1 MQSGNSNN
9 QDNNSPKEKA
19 PKFDIN
25 KQDLEPAGNESLHI
39 SSEDLTEQDNS
50 RASAHS
56 RRVQLIYC
64 SHCGNGAQ
72 VGSRYCPGC
81 GKPLVEN
88 EDVAPQVR
96 TSGVISK
103 KKIFVRV
110 AVTLLALGL
119 LVTGGLFLYNLFWS
133 EEEEDTALS
142 IPTINV
148 PEDYEMIQDAI
159 DAAQDGDEIIVS
171 EGIYYENIDF
181 RGKNLVLRSEN
192 PDDPD
197 VVENTIIDGDR
208 SGPVVIFRQGE
219 NDDTVLKGFTITR
232 GSGTRELISLDNED
246 QKRLNGYFGGGILV
260 INNSSPLIENNVL
273 VDNISDFGGGISI
286 VDATPEVANNTIMN
300 NGASEYGGGVF
311 VVNSTGLKLT
321 GNKIQNNESSTGGA
335 VWACNNS
342 TLQIAPEDKQ
352 NITNNEPDDL
362 DAFVDNGG
370 L

>member
-1 MQSGNSNN
+1 MQSDNSNN
-9 QDNNSPKEKA
+9 QDNNPPKEKA

-119 LVTGGLFLYNLFWS
+119 LVTGGLFLYSLFWG
-133 EEEEDTALS
+133 EEEEVAAPS
-142 IPTINV
+142 IPAINV
-148 PEDYEMIQDAI
+148 PEDYEKIQDAI
-159 DAAQDGDEIIVS
+159 GAAEDGDEIIVS
-171 EGIYYENIDF
+171 TGIYYENIDF
-181 RGKNLVLRSEN
+181 RGKNLVLRSED

-197 VVENTIIDGDR
+197 VVEETIIDGGR
-208 SGPVVIFRQGE
+208 SGPVVIFRHGE
-219 NDDTVLKGFTITR
+219 SDATKLKGFTITK
-232 GSGTRELISLDNED
+232 GSGARELVSLESGDH
-246 QKRLNGYFGGGILV
+246 QRLNGDFGGGILV
-260 INNSSPLIENNVL
+260 INNSSPLIESNML

-286 VDATPEVANNTIMN
+286 VDATPEVVNNTIIN
-300 NGASEYGGGVF
+300 NRATEYGGGVF

-321 GNKIQNNESSTGGA
+321 GNKIKNNESNTGGA
-335 VWACNNS
+335 VWTCNYS
-342 TLQIAPEDKQ
+342 ILQLTPEDKQ
-352 NITNNEPDDL
+352 DIIDNEPDDL
-362 DAFVDNGG
+362 DAFIDNGG